1 MKYKRPKREDA
12 AMPPRKDMSIAIG
25 CVDDSFETLKTMC
38 NDKCIELMKT
48 LKLELNEGEDM
59 EIAFFFADF
68 GELIGTSRISK
79 NESGSMSFTLDF
91 SSNTL

>member
-1 MKYKRPKREDA
+1 
-12 AMPPRKDMSIAIG
+12 MPPRKEMSIAIG

-59 EIAFFFADF
+59 EIAFFSPILA
-68 GELIGTSRISK
+68 S
-79 NESGSMSFTLDF
+79 
-91 SSNTL
+91 